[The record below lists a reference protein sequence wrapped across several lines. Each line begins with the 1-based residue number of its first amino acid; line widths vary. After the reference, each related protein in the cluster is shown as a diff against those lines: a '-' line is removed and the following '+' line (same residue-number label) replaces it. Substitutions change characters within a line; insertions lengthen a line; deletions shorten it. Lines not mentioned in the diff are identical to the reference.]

1 VARIG
6 LIGAGI
12 GIFILAGIGFF
23 APVAPNGYTTPQLN
37 DLCVA
42 GYFENAWVA
51 LGGKMM
57 FGQNWEQLIKQDCEN
72 LAVTTGAIYLLGIGG
87 VIVLIVGSVMRGPK
101 ILPDPSSTEILK
113 ERYAKGEITK
123 EEFEQKKKDL
133 ENS

>member
-1 VARIG
+1 LARIG
-6 LIGAGI
+6 VICAGI
-12 GIFILAGIGFF
+12 GILILAGFGFF
-23 APVAPNGYTTPQLN
+23 TPVTPNGYTTPQLN

-72 LAVTTGAIYLLGIGG
+72 LAVNTGVIYLLGIGG
-87 VIVLIVGSVMRGPK
+87 VIVLILGSVIRGPK
-101 ILPDPSSTEILK
+101 ILPDPSSIETLK

-123 EEFEQKKKDL
+123 EEFERMKKDL

>member
-1 VARIG
+1 MARIG

-42 GYFENAWVA
+42 GYFQNAWVA

>member
-1 VARIG
+1 
-6 LIGAGI
+6 
-12 GIFILAGIGFF
+12 
-23 APVAPNGYTTPQLN
+23 
-37 DLCVA
+37 
-42 GYFENAWVA
+42 
-51 LGGKMM
+51 MM
-57 FGQNWEQLIKQDCEN
+57 FGPDFQQKVLEDCKRLE
-72 LAVTTGAIYLLGIGG
+72 AVTGGIYLLGIVG

>member
-1 VARIG
+1 MARIG
-6 LIGAGI
+6 VIGAGI
-12 GIFILAGIGFF
+12 GIIILAGFGFF
-23 APVAPNGYTTPQLN
+23 TPAAPNGITTPQLN

-51 LGGKMM
+51 MGNRMM
-57 FGQNWEQLIKQDCEN
+57 FGPDFQQKVLEDCKRLE
-72 LAVTTGAIYLLGIGG
+72 AVTGGIYLLGIVG

-123 EEFEQKKKDL
+123 EEFERMKKDL